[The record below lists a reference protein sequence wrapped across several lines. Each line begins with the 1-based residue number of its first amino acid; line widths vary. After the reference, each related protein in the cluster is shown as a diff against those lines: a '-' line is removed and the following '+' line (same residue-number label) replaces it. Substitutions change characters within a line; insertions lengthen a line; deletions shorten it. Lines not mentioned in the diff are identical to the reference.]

1 MIQKLRNKFSKAFTL
16 IELMI
21 VIAIIGILTAI
32 AIPPFIKYRE
42 AHRQKQNEIEV
53 VQPKVQPKEEIKPKP
68 EVGKTNENEEF
79 KKL

>member
-1 MIQKLRNKFSKAFTL
+1 MIQKLRNKFSKGFTL

-21 VIAIIGILTAI
+21 VILIIGILIAV
-32 AIPPFIKYRE
+32 AIPPFMKYRE
-42 AHRQKQNEIEV
+42 LHRQKQNEIEV
-53 VQPKVQPKEEIKPKP
+53 VQPKKEIKPKP